1 MERLTLSD
9 EKRKEGYIV
18 DSRAVQRNGMKFYLK
33 LKEYEDLEE
42 QGMILRLPC
51 KVGDTVFFSTNFD
64 DGMENCIISTVID
77 SIKINI
83 VDHEEEIVFESL
95 NLYKFKINNFGKTVF
110 LTKEEALNALSEI
123 RNLTN

>member
-42 QGMILRLPC
+42 QGMLLRLPC
-51 KVGDTVFFSTNFD
+51 KVGDTVY
-64 DGMENCIISTVID
+64 CIKARWKDAKGNTGTECYISKETAYSLEWIV
-77 SIKINI
+77 SNI
-83 VDHEEEIVFESL
+83 H
-95 NLYKFKINNFGKTVF
+95 KFGKTVF
-110 LTKEEALNALSEI
+110 LTREEALNALSEI
-123 RNLTN
+123 RSLTN